1 MKDVAHVILYISF
14 LNLILYIGFTQQGY
28 EVNEDE
34 LTPLIERHGF
44 DMPIPDYLS
53 PEFRQF
59 LEQQLVIFLGT
70 NVISSVSECKESYL
84 YLVEICSHSGKF
96 DI

>member
-1 MKDVAHVILYISF
+1 MAHVILYIIF

-34 LTPLIERHGF
+34 LTPFIERHGF
-44 DMPIPDYLS
+44 

-59 LEQQLVIFLGT
+59 LEQQLVIFFGNKRYFKRIRVQRELSL
-70 NVISSVSECKESYL
+70 SSRNM
-84 YLVEICSHSGKF
+84 
-96 DI
+96 